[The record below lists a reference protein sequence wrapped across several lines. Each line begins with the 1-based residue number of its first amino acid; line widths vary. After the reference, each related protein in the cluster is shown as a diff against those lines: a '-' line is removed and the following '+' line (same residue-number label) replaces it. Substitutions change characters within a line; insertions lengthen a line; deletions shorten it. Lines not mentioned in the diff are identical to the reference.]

1 MKIELAVRVSLVID
15 DGLLLDFVFVGANE
29 QDSGGEQ
36 EEEEEPP
43 VVHDGGVDGN
53 GIGNF

>member
-15 DGLLLDFVFVGANE
+15 DGLLLDFVFVGADE
-29 QDSGGEQ
+29 QDGGGEQ
-36 EEEEEPP
+36 EEEEDPP
-43 VVHDGGVDGN
+43 AVHGGGVDGN